1 MKIELPSYL
10 ERGPGER
17 RCLPWRRWLVWTGL
31 IGLLSV
37 LGFGLVRASAGQVQ
51 SGPAP
56 DFTLTTFDGHTLRLS
71 NLLGNVVV
79 INFWASWCLPC
90 REEAPILEA
99 VWREY
104 LDRGVVF
111 IGVDYLD
118 TEHDAFEF
126 IAEFDITY
134 PNGPDLRTRIAQ
146 AYRIRGVPET
156 FFVDRAGFLRGVY
169 IGPLT
174 EDELRH
180 RLETLLEDA
189 S

>member
-1 MKIELPSYL
+1 M
-10 ERGPGER
+10 
-17 RCLPWRRWLVWTGL
+17 
-31 IGLLSV
+31 
-37 LGFGLVRASAGQVQ
+37 RASAGQVQ
-51 SGPAP
+51 SGPAR
-56 DFTLTTFDGHTLRLS
+56 DFTLTTFDGHTSRLS
-71 NLLGNVVV
+71 NLLGNVVL
-79 INFWASWCLPC
+79 INFWASWCRPC
-90 REEAPILEA
+90 RDEAPILESA
-99 VWREY
+99 WREY
-104 LDRGVVF
+104 RDRGVVF

-118 TEHDAFEF
+118 TERDALES

-174 EDELRH
+174 EDELRR
-180 RLETLLEDA
+180 RLEALLEDA